1 MASPSLDVPIQ
12 RLIPTQ
18 TNPTAAASDTT
29 RLWIVLAR
37 DVSLPAAGLLLF
49 AAADAWHALIGS
61 TLSAG
66 LSLIDGLLVGFL
78 LAGLLHEWGHLIGSR
93 LTGGSAPLR
102 PATAC
107 LPVFRLDFRRN
118 TRQQLLGMSIGGNA
132 AHWLVVLVLLLGLPL
147 SSVGQVALLSSA
159 LGFGVFASSIE
170 FPVIWRA
177 YHGMNGAE
185 ALAKIPRDFVRR
197 NGSYA
202 LAAAFAAFLAL

>member
-1 MASPSLDVPIQ
+1 
-12 RLIPTQ
+12 
-18 TNPTAAASDTT
+18 
-29 RLWIVLAR
+29 
-37 DVSLPAAGLLLF
+37 
-49 AAADAWHALIGS
+49 
-61 TLSAG
+61 
-66 LSLIDGLLVGFL
+66 
-78 LAGLLHEWGHLIGSR
+78 
-93 LTGGSAPLR
+93 
-102 PATAC
+102 
-107 LPVFRLDFRRN
+107 VFRLDFRRN

-197 NGSYA
+197 NGSYG
-202 LAAAFAAFLAL
+202 LATAFVAFLAL